1 MHYISTRGFGPVNFE
16 TTVLDGLAP
25 DGGLYVPTSYPKFS
39 REELDELSFLS
50 YEDMADKIMSPF
62 IGDSI
67 PSDVLSNIIKTAYSK
82 FNDIEVTP
90 VVQYEENLWL
100 MELFHGPTFAFKDV
114 AMQFLG
120 PVLEYTLGQKGQTA
134 TVIGATSGDT
144 GPAAIEGLKN
154 SENINVF
161 MLYPHNRT
169 SAIQRMQM
177 TTSGGQNIFPIA
189 VEGTFD
195 DCQDIVKEL
204 FSDLA
209 FKEQVNATSVNSIS
223 WARLLPQMVYYFF
236 AWSRIRDMITGKDLT
251 FSVPTGNFGDA
262 FAGYLAM
269 QCGLPIQSILVAT
282 NSNDILDR
290 FFKDNDYSVQKVVP
304 TRSPSMDIQVASNF
318 ERLLFDIY
326 GRDADVLKHNMQEF
340 KNNKTLPQVNA
351 LQLDEVRSIFTSHKV
366 SEVETLKMM
375 SESDFTHNIVIDPHT
390 AVGLAAA
397 KAHPELKPCV
407 SLATAHPLKF
417 PSALKE
423 ATAKELLFDDDLDK
437 MMKSEEKFDI
447 LPPETDTIRQYILDN
462 I

>member
-25 DGGLYVPTSYPKFS
+25 DGGLYVPTSYPKLS

-223 WARLLPQMVYYFF
+223 WARLLPQMV
-236 AWSRIRDMITGKDLT
+236 
-251 FSVPTGNFGDA
+251 
-262 FAGYLAM
+262 
-269 QCGLPIQSILVAT
+269 
-282 NSNDILDR
+282 
-290 FFKDNDYSVQKVVP
+290 DYSVQKVVP

>member
-1 MHYISTRGFGPVNFE
+1 MHYISTRGFGPVNFK

-25 DGGLYVPTSYPKFS
+25 DGGLYLPATYPKFS
-39 REELDELSFLS
+39 REELEEMSFLS
-50 YEDMADKIMSPF
+50 YEDIADKVMSPF

-67 PSDVLSNIIKTAYSK
+67 PHDILAQMIKTAYSK

-90 VVQYEENLWL
+90 LIQYEENLWL

-120 PVLEYTLGQKGQTA
+120 PTLEYTLGEEGTKA
-134 TVIGATSGDT
+134 TVIAATSGDT

-154 SENINVF
+154 SEHVNVF

-169 SAIQRMQM
+169 SQVQRMQM
-177 TTSGGQNIFPIA
+177 TTSGGKNIFPIA

-195 DCQDIVKEL
+195 DCQNIVKEL
-204 FSDLA
+204 FSDLS
-209 FKEQVNATSVNSIS
+209 FKERVGATAVNSIS

-236 AWSRIRDMITGKDLT
+236 AWSRLRDLTSGKDLS
-251 FSVPTGNFGDA
+251 FSIPTGNFGDA

-269 QCGLPIQSILVAT
+269 QCGLPIKSLLVAT
-282 NSNDILDR
+282 NSNDILHR
-290 FFKDNDYSVQKVVP
+290 FFQENDYSTHDVKP
-304 TRSPSMDIQVASNF
+304 TRSPSMDIQIASNF

-326 GRDADVLKHNMQEF
+326 GRDSDLLKHAMEEF
-340 KNNKTLPQVNA
+340 KSSGLLPKVND
-351 LQLDEVRSIFTSHKV
+351 LQLDEAKSIFTSESI
-366 SEVETLKMM
+366 SEIDTLKMM
-375 SESDFTHNIVIDPHT
+375 SESDFTHSIIIDPHT

-397 KAHPELKPCV
+397 KKRDDLRPMV

-417 PSALKE
+417 PGALKE
-423 ATAKELLFDDDLDK
+423 ATAKELLFDDEFENMFK
-437 MMKSEEKFDI
+437 KEEIFDI
-447 LPPETDTIRQYILDN
+447 LPAETETIRQYILDN